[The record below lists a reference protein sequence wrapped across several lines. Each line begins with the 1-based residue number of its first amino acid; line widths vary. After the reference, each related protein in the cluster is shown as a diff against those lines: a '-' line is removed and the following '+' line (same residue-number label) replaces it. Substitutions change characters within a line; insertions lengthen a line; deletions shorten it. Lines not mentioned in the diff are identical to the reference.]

1 MDCLNMRV
9 KAHRWKHG
17 GKSSQFANGILDVT
31 LKACATKGKIDKLYF
46 IKIKNF
52 FASSDTI
59 ESEKATHRV
68 EGVFV
73 NHRSDKDLISEYV
86 GKS

>member
-1 MDCLNMRV
+1 M
-9 KAHRWKHG
+9 
-17 GKSSQFANGILDVT
+17 DVT

-52 FASSDTI
+52 CASRDTI

-73 NHRSDKDLISEYV
+73 NHRSDKDLISRICREV
-86 GKS
+86 LKLNNNKTNNPI

>member
-31 LKACATKGKIDKLYF
+31 LKACATKGKINKL
-46 IKIKNF
+46 
-52 FASSDTI
+52 
-59 ESEKATHRV
+59 
-68 EGVFV
+68 
-73 NHRSDKDLISEYV
+73 DLIKTLLCLKRHITKKMQRQPIEWKISETYV
-86 GKS
+86 SDEDWVSNT